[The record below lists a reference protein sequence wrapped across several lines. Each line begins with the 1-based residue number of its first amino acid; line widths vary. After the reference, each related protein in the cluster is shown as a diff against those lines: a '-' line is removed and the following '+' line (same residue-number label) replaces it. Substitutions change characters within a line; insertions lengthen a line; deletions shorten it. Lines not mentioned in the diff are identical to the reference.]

1 MRSGL
6 IGGLAWVAILTAGLV
21 LAACGSSSDGN
32 SGTSGN
38 SKAEFVREARAICL
52 KGNAH
57 IGRAVHESLLKSRKP
72 RARLANKR
80 GESIGPPTSAEVA
93 KLGRVAIPRS
103 RGNSDRIPRS
113 WEPAPGAEQK
123 IKALLDEEQS
133 ALDKVRTAPTL
144 FGSQSKAAP
153 FRTSK
158 LAADYGLSFCG
169 LGS

>member
-1 MRSGL
+1 MRSGQ
-6 IGGLAWVAILTAGLV
+6 IRGLAVVAILTAGLV
-21 LAACGSSSDGN
+21 LAACGSSSDN
-32 SGTSGN
+32 SSGTTGS
-38 SKAEFVREARAICL
+38 SKAEFVREASAICL

-57 IGRAVHESLLKSRKP
+57 IGRAVHDLLKSQ
-72 RARLANKR
+72 ARLANKR

-93 KLGRVAIPRS
+93 KLGEVAIPTIQRELDQI
-103 RGNSDRIPRS
+103 RALG
-113 WEPAPGAEQK
+113 PAPGAEQK

>member
-21 LAACGSSSDGN
+21 LAACGSSSDSSSSTTGA
-32 SGTSGN
+32 
-38 SKAEFVREARAICL
+38 SKAEFVKKANAVCL
-52 KGNAH
+52 KGNAS
-57 IGRAVHESLLKSRKP
+57 IGRAIHDILKRRS
-72 RARLANKR
+72 RLAHLR

-93 KLGRVAIPRS
+93 KLGEVAIPTIQRELDQI
-103 RGNSDRIPRS
+103 RALG
-113 WEPAPGAEQK
+113 PAPGAEEK

>member
-6 IGGLAWVAILTAGLV
+6 IRGLACLAILTAGIV
-21 LAACGSSSDGN
+21 LAACGSSSDN
-32 SGTSGN
+32 SSGTTGN
-38 SKAEFVREARAICL
+38 SKAEFVREASAICL

-57 IGRAVHESLLKSRKP
+57 IGRAVHDLLKAQ
-72 RARLANKR
+72 ARLANQR

-93 KLGRVAIPRS
+93 KLGRVAIPTIQSELDQIRAL
-103 RGNSDRIPRS
+103 G
-113 WEPAPGAEQK
+113 PAPGAEQK
-123 IKALLDEEQS
+123 IKALIDQEQS
-133 ALDKVRTAPTL
+133 AIDKVKTAPTL